1 MDDITASIIV
11 SCQTSGAAAS
21 IDKLGFSIGM
31 LSKKVIQFGMEAVG
45 EFQKTQDAAW
55 KFGKTFPTVMGSAE
69 KAVNEFMDTYN
80 LSEQTARQML
90 TDTAQVLKGMG
101 FAEKEALK
109 VSESVSRWGV
119 DLASFTGYAGGA
131 KGAVEAITAA
141 MLGENERLKGL
152 GIVIREDTAEFK
164 NLTKEIMQTKGAS
177 EQEARA
183 LAKLELITRKAAD
196 AKGDYMAEGE
206 NFTQTLNIINEG
218 ARQMKSNFGEAIY
231 EIFGLNDAL
240 GSVGKWLGKVNK
252 YWKESGAEWIF
263 AIKEFYTD
271 FKTVFELAYAATLK
285 PFFGM
290 LEVGFENIV
299 TIGQWFYDNWSK
311 IWQNAG
317 DIGIAVFK
325 DLWEYIQWL
334 LGVNGPIIQ
343 FFATAGKA
351 IWKAIKA
358 GIKGDDIVK
367 TFTDEFIKYADE
379 VAAGYSKTGNNT
391 AAVLNRAGVSDMPQ
405 LKSFSYDWT
414 REMDNVLKSNEQEH
428 QRNMER
434 LQKSRLAPQDKKGSS
449 GVAAAVASGGQFI
462 GDLLKEFNQYRST
475 TQGAISANSVEG
487 MRLQSRIFTNTSTDP
502 AKQSADHLKKIED
515 QNKTIVNVVQNLS
528 RQLTGIS
535 SNGLK
540 LAGVATK
547 KY

>member
-31 LSKKVIQFGMEAVG
+31 LSKKVFQFGMEAVG

-69 KAVNEFMDTYN
+69 KAVNEFMDSYN

-131 KGAVEAITAA
+131 KGATEAITAA
-141 MLGENERLKGL
+141 MLGENERLKSL
-152 GIVIREDTAEFK
+152 GIVIKEDSDEFK
-164 NLTKEIMQTKGAS
+164 NLTKEIMQTKDAS
-177 EQEARA
+177 EQVARA

-206 NFTQTLNIINEG
+206 NFTQTLNILNEG
-218 ARQMKSNFGEAIY
+218 TKQMKSNFGEAIY

-240 GSVGKWLGKVNK
+240 GSVGEWLGKVNK

-263 AIKEFYTD
+263 VTKEFYTD
-271 FKTVFELAYAATLK
+271 FKMFFELAYVTGLK
-285 PFFGM
+285 PFF
-290 LEVGFENIV
+290 VVFSTAFENIA
-299 TIGQWFYDNWSK
+299 TISQWFYDNWAK
-311 IWQNAG
+311 MWQNAG
-317 DIGIAVFK
+317 DIGIAVLK

-379 VAAGYSKTGNNT
+379 VAAGYKDTGNNT
-391 AAVLNRAGVSDMPQ
+391 VAALNRAGVSDMPQ
-405 LKSFSYDWT
+405 LKSFTYDV
-414 REMDNVLKSNEQEH
+414 MDEIDQVHKGNELEH

-449 GVAAAVASGGQFI
+449 GVATAVASGGQFI
-462 GDLLKEFNQYRST
+462 GDLLKEFNQYRA

-487 MRLQSRIFTNTSTDP
+487 MRLQSRIFTNTSSDP

-528 RQLTGIS
+528 RLLTGIS
-535 SNGLK
+535 GNGLK